1 MVTQP
6 TEGARRGGRITI
18 HPLIVRAT
26 HWVNAFAMV
35 CMIMSGWKI
44 YDASPLFPFSFPA
57 WATLGG
63 WLGGAIAWHLA
74 AMWLLVA
81 NGLLYVAYGLAG
93 GHFRR
98 SFLPLS
104 PAVVWADLRAALTF
118 KLVHRLGHYNAVQRL
133 LYVAVLLAGVLAVS
147 SGLAL
152 WKPVQ
157 LHPLSLLFG
166 GYEVT
171 RRVHFIAMAGIVG
184 FVVVH
189 LALVLLVPR
198 TLPPMITGRAK
209 DEHR

>member
-1 MVTQP
+1 MRDLR
-6 TEGARRGGRITI
+6 AASDRRTI
-18 HPLIVRAT
+18 VHPFIVRLT
-26 HWVNAFAMV
+26 HWLNAVAMV
-35 CMIMSGWKI
+35 CMIMSGWLI
-44 YDASPLFPFSFPA
+44 YDANPLVPFVFPR

-81 NGLLYVAYGLAG
+81 NGLLYAAYGLAG

-104 PAVVWADLRAALTF
+104 PGAVWADLRAALS
-118 KLVHRLGHYNAVQRL
+118 LRLPHRLGHYNAVQRL
-133 LYVAVLLAGVLAVS
+133 LYVLVLLAGGLAVT

-157 LHPLSLLFG
+157 LRWLSFLLG

-171 RRVHFIAMAGIVG
+171 RRVHFVAMAGIVS

-189 LALVLLVPR
+189 LALVILVPK
-198 TLPPMITGRAK
+198 TLPPMLTGRAK
-209 DEHR
+209 EEA

>member
-1 MVTQP
+1 MTVQSIEP
-6 TEGARRGGRITI
+6 ARRGRISV
-18 HPLIVRAT
+18 HPLLVRVT

-35 CMIMSGWKI
+35 CMIISGWKI
-44 YDASPLFPFSFPA
+44 YDASPLFPPLFFPP

-81 NGLLYVAYGLAG
+81 NGLLYVAYGLIG

-98 SFLPLS
+98 HFLPLS
-104 PAVVWADLRAALTF
+104 PGAVWHDMKAALTF
-118 KLVHRLGHYNAVQRL
+118 RLGHRLGHYNAVQRL
-133 LYVAVLLAGVLAVS
+133 LYVAVLLAGGLAVA

-157 LHPLSLLFG
+157 LNFLSNLFG
-166 GYEVT
+166 GYEIT
-171 RRVHFIAMAGIVG
+171 RRVHFVAMSGIVG
-184 FVVVH
+184 FVH

-198 TLPPMITGRAK
+198 TLPPMITGSAK
-209 DEHR
+209 DEH